1 MKAKRMALAGLGL
14 CAITAVGAAG
24 FTAWRDSQKDHAE
37 FGAEAQLLPARLE
50 EAKQL
55 GLPFSGQELKPPA
68 EPDQNMAEVMIAV
81 HEEAREDELPSDIE
95 AVRAALQQPAS
106 APRQLRR
113 RDQLMQAA
121 LLDVSVFPNTYDQ
134 PPNLTV
140 NELQALRVSNNALLG
155 SAAAAIDQGDME
167 LAGRILS
174 ANDRLLRRSADLDG
188 DLTLLAYVRGSIQ
201 MNAQLARLLT
211 ERPEPATARFVLQVL
226 RGFEHPPTVEKIFRL
241 EFVKMWTA
249 AELYPQL
256 SEDEQGLLNAAGSN
270 DTLELPESPQRLASM
285 RSVLLR
291 AWLPAFEAAR
301 KGGDPEQIG
310 GLIDKEIMN
319 ASDTN
324 APNAYFLRA
333 SSASFGQTARSL
345 RRSADQRLALAWAA
359 EVILG
364 ERPIASQEP
373 PRLNLAGYVPA
384 HLTSARSNGLTSVS
398 LWSGQNDKPVTAA
411 GPGFSEDMVNQQ
423 FITFA
428 FRQK

>member
-14 CAITAVGAAG
+14 CAITAVGASG
-24 FTAWRDSQKDHAE
+24 FTAWRGAQKDHAE

-50 EAKQL
+50 EAKKL
-55 GLPFSGQELKPPA
+55 GLPFSGQELAPKV
-68 EPDQNMAEVMIAV
+68 EPKQNMAEVMIAV
-81 HEEAREDELPSDIE
+81 YDKARQDQLPNEIK

-106 APRQLRR
+106 AAKHNER

-155 SAAAAIDQGDME
+155 SAAAAIDQGDWE

-174 ANDRLLRRSADLDG
+174 ANDRLLRKSADLEG
-188 DLTLLAYVRGSIQ
+188 DLTILAYVRGSIQ
-201 MNAQLARLLT
+201 MNALLARLLT
-211 ERPEPATARFVLQVL
+211 ERPEPSTARFVLQVL
-226 RGFEHPPTVEKIFRL
+226 RGFEHPPSVEKIFRL

-249 AELYPQL
+249 AELYPAL
-256 SEDEQGLLNAAGSN
+256 SEEQQGLLNATGSN
-270 DTLELPESPQRLASM
+270 DTLELPESPQRLAAM
-285 RSVLLR
+285 RSVLLK
-291 AWLPAFEAAR
+291 AWMPAFAAAR

-310 GLIDKEIMN
+310 ELIDAEIIN
-319 ASDTN
+319 ASETN
-324 APNAYFLRA
+324 APNSYLLRA

-359 EVILG
+359 EVMVG
-364 ERPIASQEP
+364 ERQANREEP

-384 HLTSARSNGLTSVS
+384 HLTAANQNGLVSVS
-398 LWSGQNDKPVTAA
+398 VWTGKGDNPISAQN
-411 GPGFSEDMVNQQ
+411 PGFSEDMVRQQ
-423 FITFA
+423 SITFA